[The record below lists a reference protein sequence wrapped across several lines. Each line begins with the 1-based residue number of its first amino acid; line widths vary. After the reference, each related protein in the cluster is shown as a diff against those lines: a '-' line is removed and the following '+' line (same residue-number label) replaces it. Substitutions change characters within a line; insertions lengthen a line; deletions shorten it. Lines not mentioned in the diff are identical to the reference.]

1 MARYGKDFKT
11 GAGLTERLART
22 AALHPW
28 RTIAVY
34 ALLIVL
40 AVVSV
45 AGLLGSG
52 LTSDSKFRASEPD
65 SVVADRLIEERLS
78 GPHKV
83 TDFVIVR
90 SADLTVG
97 QPAFKTQVLEVA
109 AAIDAL
115 GGDIVTGTSSYYAT
129 KDPGLV
135 SKDKHATLVPVIMTG
150 SIDDA
155 M

>member
-1 MARYGKDFKT
+1 MARQAQTFKT

-40 AVVSV
+40 AVLSV
-45 AGLLGSG
+45 AGLLSG
-52 LTSDSKFRASEPD
+52 GITSDSKFRASEPD
-65 SVVADRLIEERLS
+65 SVVADRLIEDRLS

-90 SADLTVG
+90 
-97 QPAFKTQVLEVA
+97 
-109 AAIDAL
+109 
-115 GGDIVTGTSSYYAT
+115 
-129 KDPGLV
+129 
-135 SKDKHATLVPVIMTG
+135 
-150 SIDDA
+150 
-155 M
+155 